1 MATDRINKY
10 FDDAKTL
17 IAFGNIPKILAEVK
31 KLSSYLQKHQTETV
45 PEGAKTKLFGAVD
58 AFYRYGCNNLGNESL
73 VDCISTLIGTY
84 LQLPEGKLVTASN
97 KKKALTWLQEF
108 NVASNSSL
116 GSDLKIPMKD
126 PTSWSIE
133 SINEDG
139 TVTLLSTK
147 NSELWKEDYV
157 PANLSEHMTN
167 ILNLQ
172 NDHDSVIIELD
183 EETDMIVGVQVN

>member
-17 IAFGNIPKILAEVK
+17 ITFGNIPKILAEVK

-97 KKKALTWLQEF
+97 KKKALLWLQEF
-108 NVASNSSL
+108 NVASNSSIV
-116 GSDLKIPMKD
+116 SDLKIPKKD

-167 ILNLQ
+167 ILSLQ

-183 EETDMIVGVQVN
+183 EESAMIVGVQVN